1 MTHRDSSVSS
11 TPGPPLGDEILPAK
25 KDLRQVPTLS
35 QAQSKLYEGIGRSS
49 AFLLESLAKKYD
61 TRKLKVAEP

>member
-1 MTHRDSSVSS
+1 M
-11 TPGPPLGDEILPAK
+11 
-25 KDLRQVPTLS
+25 PTLS